1 MNGPPTE
8 RQYLLTDAGPFASLL
23 MAFRLSPKE
32 AQGIARAAVTL
43 IAIAW
48 GPLLVVGPFVPGG
61 GSFLSDFS
69 VHARLLV
76 GLPLLIEAERFL
88 HLLYPRALEYLGQA
102 TQDGAGANAIDRLL
116 RRAERLRNGL
126 PAELVVLAI
135 AIALGQLNLWT
146 FPHILRRPT
155 LPISPVRVWYSF
167 VSLPLFNFLLLRSLW
182 RWLVWSWLLCR
193 FSRLPMRLIPTHPDL
208 SGGLGLV
215 TLPVRGFAV
224 VLLAIGV
231 SVAGSW
237 ATQIVWLGTEPSSL
251 LVPFGLLVACG
262 LLVGLGPLLAFSGK
276 LAHARVEGRAQYG
289 MLARAYTIQFHDRW
303 ILGKGTEGL
312 LGSADIQSLADLA
325 NSYEVVRRMRLVP
338 FDLRDA
344 LLLAGALAVP
354 MTPLVLMQV
363 PLAELLRSLASILV

>member
-1 MNGPPTE
+1 
-8 RQYLLTDAGPFASLL
+8 
-23 MAFRLSPKE
+23 
-32 AQGIARAAVTL
+32 
-43 IAIAW
+43 
-48 GPLLVVGPFVPGG
+48 
-61 GSFLSDFS
+61 
-69 VHARLLV
+69 
-76 GLPLLIEAERFL
+76 
-88 HLLYPRALEYLGQA
+88 
-102 TQDGAGANAIDRLL
+102 
-116 RRAERLRNGL
+116 
-126 PAELVVLAI
+126 
-135 AIALGQLNLWT
+135 
-146 FPHILRRPT
+146 
-155 LPISPVRVWYSF
+155 
-167 VSLPLFNFLLLRSLW
+167 
-182 RWLVWSWLLCR
+182 
-193 FSRLPMRLIPTHPDL
+193 MRLIPTHPDL